1 LGDVFLNQERRG
13 GMKALVLCCTLVLHL
28 VFTGNSIAA
37 HYTKVHPGGTK
48 KPVASAIDSG
58 ILDEKASPETIDS
71 LLQKLDN
78 PDPFVRVAAVQA
90 LGEIRQDRSLFSLC
104 GCLTDENLYVRGYAA
119 EALGKIGHLDTSYAI
134 EQLSAAP
141 DDPSPYV
148 RSMMVLALGEL
159 QDKRAINTVRKLLQ
173 DEDETVRKMAAWA
186 LKKIEASQ

>member
-1 LGDVFLNQERRG
+1 
-13 GMKALVLCCTLVLHL
+13 MKALFLCCTLVLHL
-28 VFTGNSIAA
+28 VFAGNSTAVN
-37 HYTKVHPGGTK
+37 YTKVHKGDNQ
-48 KPVASAIDSG
+48 KPVASAIDPD
-58 ILDEKASPETIDS
+58 ILYEKASPETIDS
-71 LLQKLDN
+71 LLQKLDD

-119 EALGKIGHLDTSYAI
+119 EALGKIGHLDTGYAL
-134 EQLSAAP
+134 EQLSAAL

-148 RSMMVLALGEL
+148 RSMMALALGEL

-186 LKKIEASQ
+186 LTKIEGSQ